1 MLPIFSNDLKKIRG
15 QSSTVVIITKN
26 KFVVKNAFHGNKY
39 ENTYILS
46 DENVDIISLGR
57 QLLI

>member
-1 MLPIFSNDLKKIRG
+1 MILKKIRG
-15 QSSTVVIITKN
+15 QSSTVVIITKK

>member
-15 QSSTVVIITKN
+15 QSSTVVIIT
-26 KFVVKNAFHGNKY
+26 KNAFHGNKY